1 MSDRMSGCMPERM
14 SDRIS
19 EYVLERMS
27 DKMGQCLYIYI
38 SHIYFQTICQKLWQN
53 SVSGRSHSKQ
63 SNLSINPYNGS
74 SFLTI
79 NSDVKEFH
87 PTPIS

>member
-1 MSDRMSGCMPERM
+1 MPDRMPQRMWEYIPESMSDRMSGCMPERM

-38 SHIYFQTICQKLWQN
+38 YK
-53 SVSGRSHSKQ
+53 
-63 SNLSINPYNGS
+63 PYILPDDMS
-74 SFLTI
+74 ETMAEQC
-79 NSDVKEFH
+79 VR
-87 PTPIS
+87 